1 MADETSSDGQG
12 TAAISD
18 RLQAL
23 HDLIEARMKQDDT
36 QQKAFDQLYEELRQY
51 KDDFVFQ
58 QEKPF
63 LLDLLLFYDSLNWF
77 QQSLARKEMSG
88 DVIADSFQ
96 YLLDEFLELLYR
108 RDVVP
113 CESIDRFDRKLHK
126 AVRVVAASTAGDD
139 WKVQAVLKRGFVRGE
154 KQLRAEEVAVARFGI
169 EAEGESTAVAG
180 GGRDSGVPVGNGASR
195 TNSRE

>member
-1 MADETSSDGQG
+1 MADDPSTDGKG
-12 TAAISD
+12 TAAISE

-36 QQKAFDQLYEELRQY
+36 QQKAFDQLYEELQQY

-113 CESIDRFDRKLHK
+113 CESMERFDRKLHK
-126 AVRVVAASTAGDD
+126 AVRVVAASSATDD
-139 WKVQAVLKRGFVRGE
+139 WKVQAVLKRGFMRGE
-154 KQLRAEEVAVARFGI
+154 KQLRAEEVAVARFGAEP
-169 EAEGESTAVAG
+169 EAEAATG
-180 GGRDSGVPVGNGASR
+180 GGRDSGAQAGNGPTR
-195 TNSRE
+195 TDPQE